1 MNNLKDLLN
10 HKVIPVNKGN
20 RLINRNYELAKEFSD
35 YVGLPLLVTLK
46 FFKKFGCSR
55 VLGLRSFLKDY
66 PCDFRGK
73 IGITYWKLKQ
83 THDDIHPDQ

>member
-1 MNNLKDLLN
+1 MRKPNSTY
-10 HKVIPVNKGN
+10 VECVSCVNKKKELEVITN
-20 RLINRNYELAKEFSD
+20 FVKKYLEEVSLDTNKTIFTDDKTPIEKLIGYK
-35 YVGLPLLVTLK
+35 
-46 FFKKFGCSR
+46 
-55 VLGLRSFLKDY
+55 SFLKDF